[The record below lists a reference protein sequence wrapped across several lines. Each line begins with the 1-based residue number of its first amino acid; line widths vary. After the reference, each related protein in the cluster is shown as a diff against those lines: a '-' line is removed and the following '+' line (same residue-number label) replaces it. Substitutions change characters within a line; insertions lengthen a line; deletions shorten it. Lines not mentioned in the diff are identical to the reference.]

1 MKRERKVILYIA
13 MSLDGY
19 IARKNGDIDW
29 LCGDGSE
36 PNSDFGYNEFYEGID
51 TVILGRTT
59 YDQIVNELSVDNWQY
74 EGIDS
79 FVFTS
84 KDTKNNEHAQFINE
98 DICDFIK
105 NLKKKEGKDIWIVGG
120 AELIR
125 HLTKENL
132 IDEYIISVMPT
143 ILGQGIPLFKEET
156 KELKLKLKESKVYN
170 GSVMIHYIRG

>member
-36 PNSDFGYNEFYEGID
+36 PDSDFGYKDFYEGID
-51 TVILGRTT
+51 TVILGKTT
-59 YDQIVNELSVDNWQY
+59 YDQVVNELSVGVWPY

-84 KDTKNNEHAQFINE
+84 KDIENNKDVKFIKE
-98 DICDFIK
+98 DICAFIN
-105 NLKKKEGKDIWIVGG
+105 NLKKREGKDIWIVGG
-120 AELIR
+120 AELVR
-125 HLTKENL
+125 HLTEVNL
-132 IDEYIISVMPT
+132 IDEYIITVIPT
-143 ILGQGIPLFKEET
+143 ILGEGISLFKEGS
-156 KELKLKLKESKVYN
+156 KELKLKLRESKVYN
-170 GSVMIHYIRG
+170 GAVMINYIRD

>member
-36 PNSDFGYNEFYEGID
+36 PDSDFGYNEFYKNID

-59 YDQIVNELSVDNWQY
+59 YDQVVNELSVGVWPY

-84 KDTKNNEHAQFINE
+84 KDTKDNKYVKFIKE
-98 DICDFIK
+98 DICDFVK
-105 NLKKKEGKDIWIVGG
+105 DLKKKEGKDIWVVGG

-125 HLTKENL
+125 HLTEVNL
-132 IDEYIISVMPT
+132 IDEYIITVIPT
-143 ILGQGIPLFKEET
+143 ILGEGIPLFKEGS

-170 GSVMIHYIRG
+170 GAVMIHYIRN